1 MDWRRS
7 KTGRAPIPRIDL
19 ISSLKDTYNVIN
31 NNIKFCQRYFKY
43 IEEDMITNSMV
54 LVRLLLI
61 WIRHFNAVGVV
72 VNRPIT
78 LENCTSLHC

>member
-1 MDWRRS
+1 MVRIGTS
-7 KTGRAPIPRIDL
+7 ERAV
-19 ISSLKDTYNVIN
+19 SGS
-31 NNIKFCQRYFKY
+31 KY
-43 IEEDMITNSMV
+43 IEEDLITNSMV